1 MSSRVARRSVVVV
14 MLLFGAGGIC
24 LAWMAETGFSVAQA
38 PLQPSTVPTRN
49 AEDTLFAGE
58 PSPWDA
64 VLPPPG
70 RYTPDELVNI
80 AVYEK
85 ANRAV
90 VNIRTQG
97 VRESGFPLLDVITE
111 GEGSGAI
118 IDKQGHIV
126 TNHHVIEDARS
137 ISVTLFDGTAY
148 EAQLVGVD
156 PPTDIAVLQI
166 AAPAEKLIP
175 VAFGDSTN
183 LKVGQRVFA
192 IGNPFG
198 LERTLTTGIISSLNR
213 TLPNPRS
220 GRSLKQMIQIDAA
233 INPGNSGGL
242 LIDSHGTMIGMNTA
256 IASKTGE
263 SAGVG
268 FAIPVNT
275 LRRVVQ
281 QLIRDGRVVRAD
293 AGIVQVLQTEQGLL
307 IAVLRP
313 GGAAERA
320 GLQGFRLIRTRKRQ
334 GPLVFE
340 STSIDRSAAD
350 LIVAVDGN
358 PIRTVDDLLTIL
370 DTKQP
375 GNKAIFT
382 VVRKGGRIDVPVVL
396 DAEE

>member
-1 MSSRVARRSVVVV
+1 MWRQRRFWIISAWSFLLAATGACL
-14 MLLFGAGGIC
+14 LLF
-24 LAWMAETGFSVAQA
+24 AETGIVAPSFPVPPASTAAQTPGA
-38 PLQPSTVPTRN
+38 PTFP
-49 AEDTLFAGE
+49 AES
-58 PSPWDA
+58 SPWDA

-80 AVYEK
+80 GVYEK
-85 ANRAV
+85 TNRAV
-90 VNIRTQG
+90 VNIRTRG
-97 VRESGFPLLDVITE
+97 VREGAFPLLDVITE
-111 GEGSGAI
+111 GEGSGAV
-118 IDKQGHIV
+118 IDRQGHIV
-126 TNHHVIEDARS
+126 TNHHVIEDAKV
-137 ISVTLFDGTAY
+137 ISVTLFDGTSY
-148 EAQLVGVD
+148 EARLVGVD
-156 PPTDIAVLQI
+156 PPSDIAVLQI
-166 AAPAEKLIP
+166 DAPSDKLNP
-175 VAFGDSTN
+175 VAFGDSTD

-233 INPGNSGGL
+233 INPGNSGGP
-242 LIDSHGTMIGMNTA
+242 LIDSRGMMIGMNTA

-263 SAGVG
+263 SVGVG
-268 FAIPVNT
+268 FAIPVNNV
-275 LRRVVQ
+275 RRVVQ
-281 QLIRDGRVVRAD
+281 QLIRNGRVVRAD

-320 GLQGFRLIRTRKRQ
+320 GLQGFRVVRTRRRQ

-350 LIVAVDGN
+350 LIVAVDGS
-358 PIRTVDDLLTIL
+358 PIRSVDDLLTVL
-370 DTKQP
+370 DAKQP
-375 GNKAIFT
+375 GDRAVFT
-382 VVRKGGRIDVPVVL
+382 VIRAGKQIDVPVIL

>member
-1 MSSRVARRSVVVV
+1 MRRQRRVWIISTGSFLLAASGAYL
-14 MLLFGAGGIC
+14 LLFAESGIGVPPVPVPP
-24 LAWMAETGFSVAQA
+24 LAATLTPVA
-38 PLQPSTVPTRN
+38 PLFA
-49 AEDTLFAGE
+49 AEA
-58 PSPWDA
+58 SPWDA

-85 ANRAV
+85 TNRAV
-90 VNIRTQG
+90 VNIRTRG
-97 VRESGFPLLDVITE
+97 VREGGFPLLDVITE
-111 GEGSGAI
+111 GEGSGAV
-118 IDKQGHIV
+118 IDRQGHIL
-126 TNHHVIEDARS
+126 TNHHVIEDAKV
-137 ISVTLFDGTAY
+137 IAVTLFDGTSY
-148 EAQLVGVD
+148 EARLVGVD
-156 PPTDIAVLQI
+156 PPSDIAVLRI
-166 AAPAEKLIP
+166 DAPSDKLNP
-175 VAFGDSTN
+175 VAFGDSTD

-233 INPGNSGGL
+233 INPGNSGGP
-242 LIDSHGTMIGMNTA
+242 LIDSRGTMIGMNTA

-268 FAIPVNT
+268 FAIPVNNV
-275 LRRVVQ
+275 RRVVQ
-281 QLIRDGRVVRAD
+281 QLIRNGRVVRAD

-320 GLQGFRLIRTRKRQ
+320 GLQGFRVVRTRRRQ

-350 LIVAVDGN
+350 LIVAVDGS
-358 PIRTVDDLLTIL
+358 PIRSVDDLLTVL
-370 DTKQP
+370 DAKQP
-375 GNKAIFT
+375 GDKAVFT
-382 VVRKGGRIDVPVVL
+382 VVRAGKRIDVPVIL

>member
-1 MSSRVARRSVVVV
+1 MSRQGTTWIIFAWSFLLAAAGVCV
-14 MLLFGAGGIC
+14 LLFAESGAGTPPVPVAPPVPPAPSQNAS
-24 LAWMAETGFSVAQA
+24 LFVAEA
-38 PLQPSTVPTRN
+38 
-49 AEDTLFAGE
+49 
-58 PSPWDA
+58 SPWDA

-85 ANRAV
+85 TNRAV
-90 VNIRTQG
+90 VNIRTRG
-97 VRESGFPLLDVITE
+97 VRESAFPLLDVITE
-111 GEGSGAI
+111 GEGSGAV
-118 IDKQGHIV
+118 IDRQGRIV
-126 TNHHVIEDARS
+126 TNHHVIEDAKV

-148 EAQLVGVD
+148 EARLVGVD
-156 PPTDIAVLQI
+156 PPSDVAVLQI
-166 AAPAEKLIP
+166 DAPSEKLIP
-175 VAFGDSTN
+175 VAFGDSTD

-213 TLPNPRS
+213 TLPNPRT

-233 INPGNSGGL
+233 INPGNSGGP
-242 LIDSHGTMIGMNTA
+242 LIDSRGMMIGMNTA

-268 FAIPVNT
+268 FAIPVNNV
-275 LRRVVQ
+275 RRIVQ
-281 QLIRDGRVVRAD
+281 QLIRNGRVVRAD

-320 GLQGFRLIRTRKRQ
+320 GLQGFRVVRTRKRQ

-350 LIVAVDGN
+350 LIVAVDGS
-358 PIRTVDDLLTIL
+358 PVRSVDDLLGIL
-370 DTKQP
+370 DAKQP
-375 GNKAIFT
+375 GDKAVFT
-382 VVRKGGRIDVPVVL
+382 VIRAGKRIDLPVIL